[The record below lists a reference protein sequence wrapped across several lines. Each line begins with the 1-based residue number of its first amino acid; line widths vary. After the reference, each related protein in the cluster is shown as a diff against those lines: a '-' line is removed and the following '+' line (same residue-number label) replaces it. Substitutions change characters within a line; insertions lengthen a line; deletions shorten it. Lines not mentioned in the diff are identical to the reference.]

1 MSKRAG
7 HFFSLP
13 NEIFALGLSPSAF
26 LVYSYL
32 RRSAN
37 RNTHQCYPSY
47 ETIGSAVGLSRNTVQ
62 KCIGELADRGL
73 IFTENTSILTKAGMK
88 RNGNLLYTIQP
99 VHEVIEENYQKQL
112 RKLEASNAQCTR
124 SKAGTL

>member
-1 MSKRAG
+1 MRKPKG

-13 NEIFALGLSPSAF
+13 NEIFDLGLSPSAF

-62 KCIGELADRGL
+62 KCVGELADRGL
-73 IFTENTSILTKAGMK
+73 IFTENTSIITKGGMK
-88 RNGNLLYTIQP
+88 LNGNLRYTIQP
-99 VHEVIEENYQKQL
+99 AHEVIEENYQRRL
-112 RKLEASNAQCTR
+112 RRLEQSTR
-124 SKAGTL
+124 SKFGMP